1 MPRHH
6 DRIGALLLLGLS
18 TGSLIVGVPSAAR
31 AQLRGVDT
39 RLELG
44 GRRLAVSPPEM
55 RALLELGSLV
65 HSGNRSRQDLA
76 LAVARSAARTGDS
89 SFALATYE
97 LEIGKMREDDQM
109 RVRALATL
117 TASDLLPPDRLA
129 SHLYLLGQLSFAS
142 GDLAGARGAWERI
155 LRRSPDRHETLA
167 ALAQVDLK
175 EAKWHPAIDKLN
187 RASDLAA
194 GSGTKAPESWYRHR
208 LSAAQQ
214 GRLVTEGLAAARAL
228 VTIYPTRPNRR
239 AALIVTRDLAAY
251 SGPAEVDL
259 LRLMLHAGV
268 LHQSAEYLRLAQLLR
283 ASGDAAAAHEALRE
297 GISASLIDVQRS
309 PAREIMAEVRRTLAT
324 PSAPASSATGAC
336 NAAVGMRLAIENLA
350 AGRRNEALRLFKQ
363 AATVPA
369 QH

>member
-117 TASDLLPPDRLA
+117 TASDLLPDRLT
-129 SHLYLLGQLSFAS
+129 SHLNLLGQLSFAS

-228 VTIYPTRPNRR
+228 VTIYPTRPNWR

-297 GISASLIDVQRS
+297 GISAGLIDVQRS

-350 AGRRNEALRLFKQ
+350 AGRRNEALRPSKQ
-363 AATVPA
+363 AATVRA